1 MEDMSSCR
9 SQQYLSEINT
19 FYYDSDKKIPR
30 HKVSALIHIFLTW
43 FHIHSRSH
51 SRLSLMTQDFQSRRL
66 ISLTLTLKFMSKPS
80 LSLWNSQDGLKLYNF
95 FETNIVSA
103 TLLSNLEKHVES
115 TDICQ
120 AAHVRCHITSS
131 HGGDK
136 YSYLHNL
143 DCQSMCE
150 LDFFFLLSPSSV
162 NPGSIRDKYKNKK
175 KPALQLLQ
183 GAPIRRVLG
192 SIHVPLQSLL
202 RRPQKVDVLC
212 NFGLL
217 WEESAPSGMV
227 S

>member
-1 MEDMSSCR
+1 MIQIKR
-9 SQQYLSEINT
+9 FPVI
-19 FYYDSDKKIPR
+19 R
-30 HKVSALIHIFLTW
+30 SALWFSFLTR
-43 FHIHSRSH
+43 FHIHSR

-95 FETNIVSA
+95 FETSNVSA

-143 DCQSMCE
+143 DCRSVCE
-150 LDFFFLLSPSSV
+150 LDFFLLSPSSV
-162 NPGSIRDKYKNKK
+162 PSQ
-175 KPALQLLQ
+175 PWVHQ
-183 GAPIRRVLG
+183 GQV
-192 SIHVPLQSLL
+192 
-202 RRPQKVDVLC
+202 
-212 NFGLL
+212 
-217 WEESAPSGMV
+217 
-227 S
+227 